1 MSENEK
7 LIKVFEFALNQE
19 ETGKSFFQ
27 SSLERMGIGAA
38 VTAFKRLIK
47 EEEHHI
53 EFINRILEHLREGH
67 ELELAVNDDTFDEG
81 MDFFD
86 ERAKS
91 EFLDRCLEGSMVPDV
106 TVFNTAWLI
115 EKDLSEYY
123 EKMAGKTKGKAREA
137 LMQLSKWEK
146 AHEKFFRDFRDRLSD
161 VYANMP
167 WGG

>member
-53 EFINRILEHLREGH
+53 EFINRILKHLREGH

-86 ERAKS
+86 DREKS
-91 EFLDRCLEGSMVPDV
+91 HRF
-106 TVFNTAWLI
+106 
-115 EKDLSEYY
+115 
-123 EKMAGKTKGKAREA
+123 
-137 LMQLSKWEK
+137 
-146 AHEKFFRDFRDRLSD
+146 
-161 VYANMP
+161 
-167 WGG
+167 